1 MAYGDIDP
9 TNAGDPANVPPAE
22 QPPLTTPPAD
32 AAVPGEPPLAVPPP
46 LPPFTLPPLAAPPAA
61 VTPFAAPPIAEPPPA
76 PTEPVPA
83 APATDVPAPD
93 MSDTPAADAPA
104 APAVDLPAVETP
116 EMRPVTEDVAPID
129 VVPAPKR
136 KRGLLVG
143 LVVTLVLVLLA
154 VPAFLVLGSGGGDE
168 PATAAA
174 PSPSATPAA
183 SPTGPPAS
191 PKPGDPPYVAFG
203 WAKASIY
210 QSLTDMS
217 TAYEANNLAGF
228 LKPVADKKLRAELER
243 RFKSLRAMKVTNL
256 QLTADS
262 GPFDDKKVGG
272 WSEWGVT
279 VAINHCFV
287 VATCEPDRMLVDT
300 AWRDSPSGYRLVK
313 WSGVKDLRGP
323 QPWEVSNL
331 TAAVGSRAIVAAPK
345 ALASRARSFLPAAE
359 RAAKIADKYVLG
371 RKPDR
376 YVIYLA
382 GPSDWKKWF
391 GGSEDWAIG
400 FAIPASEE
408 RSDIVLRAEEIS
420 GGYAESVMKHEMG
433 HVATLAGRD
442 YRDYNGENWWL
453 TEGIAE
459 YIEWDGRSVGSYDR
473 KLSSRKFLREKSYKG
488 DLEKLVPDDD
498 APDWQIDAA
507 YGLAYYATRCV
518 ADQYGHKKLMKFAD
532 QVLRNGRPSEAES
545 PVILGADW
553 KTVSKRCL
561 AYTKQKVGA

>member
-1 MAYGDIDP
+1 MG
-9 TNAGDPANVPPAE
+9 
-22 QPPLTTPPAD
+22 
-32 AAVPGEPPLAVPPP
+32 PG
-46 LPPFTLPPLAAPPAA
+46 
-61 VTPFAAPPIAEPPPA
+61 
-76 PTEPVPA
+76 
-83 APATDVPAPD
+83 
-93 MSDTPAADAPA
+93 
-104 APAVDLPAVETP
+104 
-116 EMRPVTEDVAPID
+116 
-129 VVPAPKR
+129 PKR

-154 VPAFLVLGSGGGDE
+154 VPAFLVLGSGGADE

-174 PSPSATPAA
+174 PSPSASAA
-183 SPTGPPAS
+183 AAPTGPPAS
-191 PKPGDPPYVAFG
+191 PKPGDPPHVAFA
-203 WAKASIY
+203 WAKASIL
-210 QSLTDMS
+210 QSLTNMS
-217 TAYEANNLAGF
+217 AAYEANNLAGF
-228 LKPVADKKLRAELER
+228 LKPVADKKLRSELER
-243 RFKSLRAMKVTNL
+243 RFRSLRAMKVSNL
-256 QLTADS
+256 KLTADS

-272 WSEWGVT
+272 YSEWGVT

-287 VATCEPDRMLVDT
+287 VPSCEPDRMLVDT

-313 WSGVKDLRGP
+313 WSRVKDLRGP
-323 QPWEVSNL
+323 QPWEVSTL
-331 TAAVGSRAIVAAPK
+331 TAAVGERTIVAAPK

-459 YIEWDGRSVGSYDR
+459 YVEWDGRSIGSYDR
-473 KLSSRKFLREKSYKG
+473 RLSSRKFLREKSYKG
-488 DLEKLVPDDD
+488 TLERLVPDDD

-507 YGLAYYATRCV
+507 YGLAYYATRCI
-518 ADQYGHKKLMKFAD
+518 ADQYGHAKMMRFAD

-553 KTVSKRCL
+553 KTVGKRCL